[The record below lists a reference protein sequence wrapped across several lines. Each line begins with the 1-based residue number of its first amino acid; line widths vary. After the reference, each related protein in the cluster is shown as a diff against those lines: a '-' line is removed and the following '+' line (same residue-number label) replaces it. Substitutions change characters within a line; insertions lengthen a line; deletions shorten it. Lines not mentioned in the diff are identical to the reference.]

1 MAETHSKN
9 GNVQEA
15 IQHLE
20 KLLNIANQ
28 ERDKPAQA
36 DAFLKLGLLYYQ
48 EKIIKKS
55 VECLQKHFL
64 LARGPED
71 DGQNETKKSQKLIDK
86 ARVNLGIAEANT
98 MIENYKYLVLNDL
111 NGLLDWKI
119 RRQIK
124 KNWWSIDDPPQSQI
138 SAIFAELIDWD
149 NNDA

>member
-1 MAETHSKN
+1 M
-9 GNVQEA
+9 
-15 IQHLE
+15 
-20 KLLNIANQ
+20 
-28 ERDKPAQA
+28 
-36 DAFLKLGLLYYQ
+36 KLGLLYYQ

-71 DGQNETKKSQKLIDK
+71 DNQTETKKSQKLIDK

-124 KNWWSIDDPPQSQI
+124 KN
-138 SAIFAELIDWD
+138 
-149 NNDA
+149 